1 VKGTL
6 NCQRETNFW
15 FLILA
20 RKEKLPNLC
29 HFFAI
34 AACRMGRLFLHLTYL
49 QLKAFSSRFS
59 HYLPPLRYLGSFL
72 NEIFV
77 VRRLKM
83 KNRFV

>member
-15 FLILA
+15 YLILA

-29 HFFAI
+29 HFF
-34 AACRMGRLFLHLTYL
+34 CYSGMGRSFLH

-72 NEIFV
+72 DEIFV